1 MGQLGDFVEAV
12 FEQVVLPG
20 LLVGPQRG
28 CRGGQRLHDRTRGES
43 PLGAPGSPSPPSGK
57 AWNTVS
63 MAVLTDAQARPVMIA
78 AGLEPVEPYPGNGRA
93 PWKCHCTLCGK
104 EVKLTYRKTRER
116 AGRRGCQACCSDTID
131 PKKAKALMRKAGLEP
146 QEPYRST
153 TTKWR
158 CLCKVCGKKCA
169 ETYRDVSRRAGR
181 RGCQACCSDAID
193 PKKAKALMRK
203 AGLEPQEPYKN
214 AATKWKCRCL
224 ICKKTCAVSYEDAS
238 SRKSGKGCPSCASG
252 KLDTTRAEA
261 KLATAGLKPLEPYPG
276 SQSKWKCVCKT
287 CKGAVVV
294 RISSVKEGTTACRYC
309 AEPTYSFHSY
319 DQFDYKAPAVLY
331 LIVHDGLKAANIG
344 VTHSTDSYRL
354 WEHEEEGWRVCKTWN
369 LSSGADAKLLKQAVL
384 DRWRQGDAR
393 RTLTGRQMPQGGHSE
408 TAFLADIDIAKTIA
422 SVKPSELPKRRTR

>member
-1 MGQLGDFVEAV
+1 
-12 FEQVVLPG
+12 
-20 LLVGPQRG
+20 
-28 CRGGQRLHDRTRGES
+28 
-43 PLGAPGSPSPPSGK
+43 
-57 AWNTVS
+57 
-63 MAVLTDAQARPVMIA
+63 
-78 AGLEPVEPYPGNGRA
+78 
-93 PWKCHCTLCGK
+93 
-104 EVKLTYRKTRER
+104 
-116 AGRRGCQACCSDTID
+116 
-131 PKKAKALMRKAGLEP
+131 
-146 QEPYRST
+146 
-153 TTKWR
+153 
-158 CLCKVCGKKCA
+158 
-169 ETYRDVSRRAGR
+169 
-181 RGCQACCSDAID
+181 
-193 PKKAKALMRK
+193 MRK